1 MADTKK
7 AFHEQVAEKLIEQLR
22 QGTAPWQRP
31 WEPGEAASL
40 LPINPTTGK
49 RYRGIN
55 AIQLMSQGRVD
66 QRWLTYKQAAA
77 AGAQVRKGEHGTAI
91 QYWKFSEEHTRT
103 DESGKP
109 VLDAQGKPVKAE
121 VRLERP
127 RVFFATVF
135 NAEQIDGLPPMQRR
149 EQTWD
154 AVERAEAILLASG
167 AVIQHGGQNR
177 AFYRLRT
184 DSIHL
189 PDKGQFPS
197 ADNYYATALH
207 ELGHWTGHPS
217 RLGRD
222 LAHPFGSEGYAKEE
236 LRAEIASMI
245 LGDELGIGHDPG
257 QHAAY
262 VSTWINVLRDDPLE
276 IFRAAADAEKI
287 HGYVLALEQQQ
298 VQEQTSQQAQTQDS
312 AQNQRNEDH
321 TENQEA

>member
-31 WEPGEAASL
+31 WEAGEAASL

-91 QYWKFSEEHTRT
+91 QYWKFSEEQTRI

-109 VLDAQGKPVKAE
+109 VLDAQGKPVRAE

-149 EQTWD
+149 EQTWN
-154 AVERAEAILLASG
+154 AVERAEAILLVSG

-197 ADNYYATALH
+197 AETYYATALH
-207 ELGHWTGHPS
+207 ELGHWTGHAS
-217 RLGRD
+217 RLAACRTWSRGNRQISRCGMSRPHFVAFPAFCTVSPSFFPTAGAIWPSASSSTRGR
-222 LAHPFGSEGYAKEE
+222 P
-236 LRAEIASMI
+236 AST
-245 LGDELGIGHDPG
+245 P
-257 QHAAY
+257 
-262 VSTWINVLRDDPLE
+262 P
-276 IFRAAADAEKI
+276 
-287 HGYVLALEQQQ
+287 
-298 VQEQTSQQAQTQDS
+298 
-312 AQNQRNEDH
+312 
-321 TENQEA
+321 